1 MQEISSY
8 IRFEKMQNLFF
19 KNQINQP
26 ISISISIRENLNP
39 VRNSLLQ
46 NILIT
51 MGGDYCK
58 VIHREGK
65 DPEEIK
71 KQSGGEEISELNFS
85 GMVRNEKRAIHEF
98 GNIYFYRF
106 VVLFQFPDPSNA
118 PLKSPYGQ
126 NLFSVVMYDK
136 KCLEIMK
143 NLFSS
148 SEFKFVLNLVKT
160 SLNFNRKRI
169 ILFISIHISFHQ
181 IHSDMLRFSL
191 LLSPHKKM
199 PCSYL
204 KSQNHIHSPIIQNI
218 WQNKLVKICQT
229 SFS

>member
-1 MQEISSY
+1 MDLNCRKINIFLGEPNTGKSNILEALGILSWCGQSKIKKEISSNISPNYIDFPSTSTNIYQSVSSPEYELQKMQEISSY

-106 VVLFQFPDPSNA
+106 VVLSNFLTH
-118 PLKSPYGQ
+118 PMHP
-126 NLFSVVMYDK
+126 
-136 KCLEIMK
+136 
-143 NLFSS
+143 
-148 SEFKFVLNLVKT
+148 
-160 SLNFNRKRI
+160 
-169 ILFISIHISFHQ
+169 
-181 IHSDMLRFSL
+181 
-191 LLSPHKKM
+191 
-199 PCSYL
+199 
-204 KSQNHIHSPIIQNI
+204 
-218 WQNKLVKICQT
+218 
-229 SFS
+229 